1 MSKIAPS
8 ARLREE
14 IAAFLKNTTSAESAG
29 EALSELIQLAAARV
43 VQEALEQEQ
52 TDFIGRERY
61 VRTPG
66 RGKRNGYVPGHL
78 ETGEGR
84 VTVQVPQVRE
94 AGAPYRSALYD
105 FLRGHSDVVQ
115 TLAVEMY
122 ARGLS
127 TRDIE
132 AAFTDATGQCL
143 LSKSAVSELTEQ
155 LWAEYEAFSQRDLS
169 ELPVLYLFLDGL
181 YEPLRTHGITRE
193 AVLCAWAIT
202 TSGHK
207 VLVHLALGSRESHDD
222 WLGFLRDLV
231 RRGLSVPLA
240 ITTDGAPG
248 LLQAVSAVWPKSLRL
263 RCWAHRMRNIL
274 AKVPEYLQDAVRA
287 ELVAIRDAATRDA
300 GQAAAAAFLER
311 WSRELPS
318 AAACVS
324 EDLEALLALHRLPW
338 RHRKFARTTNLIER
352 SFVEERRRTKT
363 LPRFFTEKSCLKLV
377 YATLIRAAAHW
388 QRISITRLEHQQLDV
403 LRRELGLV
411 AAADAPSSAIA
422 VA

>member
-1 MSKIAPS
+1 MPKIAPS

-14 IAAFLKNTTSAESAG
+14 IAAFLKNSGSVESGA
-29 EALSELIQLAAARV
+29 EALSQLVQLATARL
-43 VQEALEQEQ
+43 VQDALEQEQ

-61 VRTPG
+61 ARTPG
-66 RGKRNGYVPGHL
+66 RGHRNGYVPGHL
-78 ETGEGR
+78 ETAEGR
-84 VTVQVPQVRE
+84 IAVAVPQVRE
-94 AGAPYRSALYD
+94 AGAPYRSVLYD

-132 AAFTDATGQCL
+132 AAFTDATGVCF

-155 LWAEYEAFSQRDLS
+155 LWAEYEAFATRDLS

-207 VLVHLALGSRESHDD
+207 VLVHLALGSKEGHDD

-231 RRGLSVPLA
+231 RRGLPVPLA

-248 LLQAVSAVWPKSLRL
+248 LLRAVSAVWPKSLRL
-263 RCWAHRMRNIL
+263 RCWAHRTRNVL
-274 AKVPEYLQDAVRA
+274 AKVPEHLHDAVRA
-287 ELVAIRDAATRDA
+287 ELVAIRDAATPEA

-311 WSRELPS
+311 WGGELPS
-318 AAACVS
+318 ATGCFSGDV
-324 EDLEALLALHRLPW
+324 EALLHRVPW
-338 RHRKFARTTNLIER
+338 RHRKFVRTTNLIER

-377 YATLIRAAAHW
+377 YATLMRAGAHW
-388 QRISITRLEHQQLDV
+388 QRIMITRLEHQQLEV
-403 LRRELGLV
+403 LRRTLGLTP
-411 AAADAPSSAIA
+411 AAETQQATIA